1 MLGRHVLASHKI
13 CQNDYLKIFPLA
25 IVTAPSTKEKMSK
38 SNHLTGKVI
47 GSLSERYGEDVAA
60 EIKQKIGER
69 SGKARLGKTR
79 SQQGETLKK
88 VWEVKRDEW
97 SKGIKESFTAERRA
111 ILSTAMKKVAAER
124 THSFKRTKFELSIA
138 EFLDANSINFQQQF
152 RLHNDELGTAF
163 YDFYIPEFNLLI
175 EADGEFWH
183 SVEER
188 IQNDI
193 RKNKMASLHRFKLL
207 RISDKEFKRTF
218 SDIEKIMEFFLLSA
232 KDLNIKNN
240 SIIQRRKLKLD

>member
-1 MLGRHVLASHKI
+1 MLGRHILASHKI
-13 CQNDYLKIFPLA
+13 CQNDYLKMFPLA
-25 IVTAPSTKEKMSK
+25 IVTDPSTKERMSN

-60 EIKQKIGER
+60 EIKQKIGDR
-69 SGKARLGKTR
+69 SGKARLGKSR
-79 SQQGETLKK
+79 SHQGETLKK

-111 ILSTAMKKVAAER
+111 VLSTAMKKVAAER

-138 EFLDANSINFQQQF
+138 EFLDANCITFQQQF
-152 RLHNDELGTAF
+152 RLHSDEFGTAF
-163 YDFYIPEFNLLI
+163 YDFYLPELNLLI

-183 SVEER
+183 SVEDR
-188 IQNDI
+188 IHNDV
-193 RKNKMASLHRFKLL
+193 RKNAMAKMRNFKLL

-218 SDIEKIMEFFLLSA
+218 SDIEKIMEYILMSME
-232 KDLNIKNN
+232 DLDIKND
-240 SIIQRRKLKLD
+240 SIIQRRKLKLF